1 MKKRQIIFILF
12 TIGIIL
18 FVIGHNFVTRTE
30 YSVIFVPIK
39 KQNGIIYANET
50 ELQYWVY
57 TNYTTKEGYFSNW
70 TAINVE
76 ESWIPQHFYD
86 DIGLGNVT
94 RIVSFY
100 NIFGVLIR
108 QELQFFY

>member
-1 MKKRQIIFILF
+1 M
-12 TIGIIL
+12 TL
-18 FVIGHNFVTRTE
+18 FVIVYNFGTITE

-57 TNYTTKEGYFSNW
+57 SNYTKKEGYFSNW